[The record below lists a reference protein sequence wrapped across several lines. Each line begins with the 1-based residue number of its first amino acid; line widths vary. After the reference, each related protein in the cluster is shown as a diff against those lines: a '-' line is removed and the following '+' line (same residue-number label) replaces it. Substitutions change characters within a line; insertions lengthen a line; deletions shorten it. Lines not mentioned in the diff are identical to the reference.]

1 LLSDG
6 RFFFESL
13 HRIRAKESRELKYEP
28 SAEEIQAGIED
39 FSKFG
44 EFSPMYALAGG
55 DITKFDAVVMQPW
68 KTVFRTMQYRIK
80 EAQFR
85 KRLQEIYQNKAQ
97 QQ

>member
-1 LLSDG
+1 
-6 RFFFESL
+6 
-13 HRIRAKESRELKYEP
+13 
-28 SAEEIQAGIED
+28 
-39 FSKFG
+39 
-44 EFSPMYALAGG
+44 MYALAGG